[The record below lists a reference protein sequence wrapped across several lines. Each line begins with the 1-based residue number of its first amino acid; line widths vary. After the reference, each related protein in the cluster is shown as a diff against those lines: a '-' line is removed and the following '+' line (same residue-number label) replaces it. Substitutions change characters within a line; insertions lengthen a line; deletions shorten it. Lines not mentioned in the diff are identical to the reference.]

1 MAKAAEHPSTL
12 FRSLRPDDEDF
23 QTNTGAAARE
33 AEQRWP
39 LFKAVA
45 PRKQQPTPLLSP
57 QERSLWS
64 TTQKPSG
71 HERKPAL
78 SVPATGN
85 KLAQSL
91 NKMGGR
97 QASAPLTR
105 SPLRAREEESY
116 QEEPQHAAQLFAR
129 EEEPAKKHGL
139 LFSKDVSAA
148 VEQPYQDQEAAR
160 TPQRFGRN
168 EPARGRGSLFSNE
181 SAPAVAEQPIPGAAR
196 APQKSGREVPARGR
210 NLLFSKGTA
219 PEIEDQAEVRSAAR
233 PGDSLTRLFSRLEG
247 QEEPAEKP
255 VGKKSAF
262 FGRSGKR

>member
-23 QTNTGAAARE
+23 QTNTSAAARE

-45 PRKQQPTPLLSP
+45 PRKQQATPLLSP

-97 QASAPLTR
+97 PAAASLTR
-105 SPLRAREEESY
+105 SPLRTMEEEPY
-116 QEEPQHAAQLFAR
+116 QEPVHARQLFTR
-129 EEEPAKKHGL
+129 EEEPAKKHGQ
-139 LFSKDVSAA
+139 LFSKDMSAA
-148 VEQPYQDQEAAR
+148 VEQPYQDQETAR
-160 TPQRFGRN
+160 APQRSGRS
-168 EPARGRGSLFSNE
+168 EPARGRSSLFSRE
-181 SAPAVAEQPIPGAAR
+181 AEPAVVEQPILGTAR
-196 APQKSGREVPARGR
+196 TPQKLGRSEPARGR
-210 NLLFSKGTA
+210 SVLFSKGAA
-219 PEIEDQAEVRSAAR
+219 PEMEDQAEVRSAAR

-262 FGRSGKR
+262 FGRPGKR

>member
-23 QTNTGAAARE
+23 QTSTSAAARE

-45 PRKQQPTPLLSP
+45 PQKQQPTPLLSP

-78 SVPATGN
+78 SVPATSN

-97 QASAPLTR
+97 PATANLAR
-105 SPLRAREEESY
+105 SPLRAREEQPY
-116 QEEPQHAAQLFAR
+116 EEPVHAPQLFAR
-129 EEEPAKKHGL
+129 EEPAKKHGL
-139 LFSKDVSAA
+139 LFSKDVKAA
-148 VEQPYQDQEAAR
+148 MEQPYQDQDAAR
-160 TPQRFGRN
+160 TPQKLGRS
-168 EPARGRGSLFSNE
+168 EPARGRGSLFSKE
-181 SAPAVAEQPIPGAAR
+181 AATAVPAQPAPQTAR
-196 APQKSGREVPARGR
+196 APQKRGREEPTRGR
-210 NLLFSKGTA
+210 SLFSRGA
-219 PEIEDQAEVRSAAR
+219 EPAMEDQAEVRGPTGA
-233 PGDSLTRLFSRLEG
+233 GDSLTRLFSRLEG
-247 QEEPAEKP
+247 PEETVKKP
-255 VGKKSAF
+255 VGKQSAF
-262 FGRSGKR
+262 FGRPGKR

>member
-45 PRKQQPTPLLSP
+45 PRKQQATPLLSP

-97 QASAPLTR
+97 PTSAPLTR
-105 SPLRAREEESY
+105 SPLRTREEESY
-116 QEEPQHAAQLFAR
+116 QEPVHAAELFTR
-129 EEEPAKKHGL
+129 EEEPAKKRGL

-148 VEQPYQDQEAAR
+148 VEQPYQDPEAAR
-160 TPQRFGRN
+160 TPQKFGRS
-168 EPARGRGSLFSNE
+168 EPARGRGSLFAKE
-181 SAPAVAEQPIPGAAR
+181 AAPAALDQPSSGVAR
-196 APQKSGREVPARGR
+196 APQKLGRGEPARGR
-210 NLLFSKGTA
+210 SSLFSKGAA
-219 PEIEDQAEVRSAAR
+219 PPMEDSAEIRSAVGS
-233 PGDSLTRLFSRLEG
+233 GDSLTRLFNRLEG
-247 QEEPAEKP
+247 QEESAEKP
-255 VGKKSAF
+255 VGKKTAL
-262 FGRSGKR
+262 FGRPGKR

>member
-1 MAKAAEHPSTL
+1 MAKAAEHPSNL

-45 PRKQQPTPLLSP
+45 PRKQQATPLLSP

-71 HERKPAL
+71 YERKPAL

-97 QASAPLTR
+97 PTSAPLTR
-105 SPLRAREEESY
+105 SPQRTREEESY
-116 QEEPQHAAQLFAR
+116 QEPVPAPSLFTR
-129 EEEPAKKHGL
+129 EEEPAKKRGL

-160 TPQRFGRN
+160 TPQKFGRS
-168 EPARGRGSLFSNE
+168 EPARGRSE
-181 SAPAVAEQPIPGAAR
+181 
-196 APQKSGREVPARGR
+196 PARGR
-210 NLLFSKGTA
+210 NSLFSKGAA
-219 PEIEDQAEVRSAAR
+219 PEIEDQAEVRSAAGS
-233 PGDSLTRLFSRLEG
+233 GDSLTRLFNRLEG

-255 VGKKSAF
+255 VGKKSAL
-262 FGRSGKR
+262 FGRPGKR